1 LEAAYQETLHG
12 TELIVRDEDSR
23 RLRLRILLL
32 EEEMADLNE
41 QLSSDDE
48 RINDMEQERDDLKA
62 QLEQGEEEARRI
74 DSNLRMT
81 TRELNGLKVSSIQWK
96 P

>member
-1 LEAAYQETLHG
+1 MEAAYQETLHG